1 MSEVRPAATVV
12 LLRDGDAGLETLM
25 LRRDPAARFLGGYH
39 VFPGG
44 AVGADDADPI
54 TAAIRETFEECG
66 MLLARDAAGATLS
79 IEAWMSALAER
90 GALHAGAVSFGNLL
104 AAHALSIDRDAVVY
118 FDRWLTPPDRP
129 RRFDTRFY
137 MARAPQGQH
146 AAHDGVECVD
156 ARWVRPALALDE
168 ASRGAILVANATT
181 AALRRLAT
189 HATADEALRAARA
202 TDPPS

>member
-1 MSEVRPAATVV
+1 
-12 LLRDGDAGLETLM
+12 
-25 LRRDPAARFLGGYH
+25 
-39 VFPGG
+39 
-44 AVGADDADPI
+44 
-54 TAAIRETFEECG
+54 
-66 MLLARDAAGATLS
+66 
-79 IEAWMSALAER
+79 
-90 GALHAGAVSFGNLL
+90 
-104 AAHALSIDRDAVVY
+104 
-118 FDRWLTPPDRP
+118 
-129 RRFDTRFY
+129 